1 MCSLMMSVKIDGS
14 SSQKMSFKWVMY
26 CIGFFVLILNQRN
39 EVPKMI
45 LRYYIG
51 FENTEDRFNQLV
63 DFLKRTGIHRIVLF
77 SSCFLEES
85 SFLKE
90 EYYKNHAKLLKPYVK
105 KLKDMGILVGINLLN
120 TVGHA
125 FYSESCGFNFRRAV
139 TIDGKPSRG
148 CACMLDKDC
157 LEYAKKVYRY
167 YAELEPWIMFSDD
180 DIRGISLGQIVCLCD
195 EHIKL
200 ISEKVGKKLTREE
213 IKECILSEA
222 FETNK
227 VKEAFF
233 EQLKEDIN
241 NVLNGVSEAT
251 REVYPE
257 AEFGL
262 MTTSYPSITLDRNL
276 KEFFE
281 EYYDKNIRFIRTGM
295 DYYRE
300 GEHKE
305 IPLAFSMPAIQ
316 RNLIDDNRVVICPEI
331 ENDTYGF
338 FYKSNAV
345 TNMQIVWCIV
355 NGFRNMM
362 LNLFDLVD
370 YPAENYEEITEMISE
385 NMSFYNKL
393 SELIPEN
400 HRSSGVNIYADE
412 KALLKRRATD
422 GNLIFKADWYN
433 WLQLDGIPVGYNKDT
448 TPWNFLVGDDIL
460 GATAEKIDSILKK
473 GAVIDLRAAECLL
486 YMGYGDRIG
495 IKSIDEFK
503 EDYAGERFTDND
515 LNGIYKNRHNS
526 YYMNPN
532 LVGKALKKITFKDR
546 AVKLSYIVNCERE
559 DIGNGVTLYENE
571 AGERFFIIPFDTNVF
586 LQFSNVN
593 NKRKHQLI
601 SAFNWIKD
609 SLIYSENENVV
620 INVNETES
628 GRIITLFN
636 LTSDTVKM
644 PRVCYKPER
653 RLKYVAKD
661 GEIKDIDYTVSMDC
675 VEINYPISPL
685 GVLVIVD

>member
-1 MCSLMMSVKIDGS
+1 MNYDKS
-14 SSQKMSFKWVMY
+14 
-26 CIGFFVLILNQRN
+26 
-39 EVPKMI
+39 EMI
-45 LRYYIG
+45 LRYYID
-51 FENTEDRFNQLV
+51 FENPDDRFDQLV
-63 DFLKRTGIHRIVLF
+63 DFLKRTGIHKIVLF
-77 SSCFLEES
+77 SSCFLEEP
-85 SFLKE
+85 SFIKE
-90 EYYKNHAKLLKPYVK
+90 EYYKNHAKLLKPYVE
-105 KLKDMGILVGINLLN
+105 KLKDMGMQVGINFLN
-120 TVGHA
+120 TIGHV

-139 TIDGKPSRG
+139 TLDGNPSRG
-148 CACMLDKDC
+148 CACMLDKEC
-157 LEYAKKVYRY
+157 IEYAKKVYRY

-213 IKECILSEA
+213 IKECILSES

-233 EQLKEDIN
+233 EQLKEDIE
-241 NVLNGVSEAT
+241 NVILEISDAT
-251 REVYPE
+251 RGVYPE
-257 AEFGL
+257 SEFGI

-276 KEFFE
+276 NDFFE
-281 EYYDKNIRFIRTGM
+281 KNYDKNIRFIRTGM

-362 LNLFDLVD
+362 LNLFDLHD
-370 YPAENYEEITEMISE
+370 CPGDNYEEITTMFSE
-385 NMSFYNKL
+385 NMNYYNKL

-400 HRSSGVNIYADE
+400 HRASGVNIYADE
-412 KALLKRRATD
+412 KALLNRRATD
-422 GNLIFKADWYN
+422 GILIFKADWYN
-433 WLQLDGIPVGYNKDT
+433 WLQLDGIALGYDKDT

-460 GATAEKIDSILKK
+460 GAAPEKIDSILKK

-486 YMGYGDRIG
+486 HMGYGDRIG
-495 IKSIDEFK
+495 IKSIEEFT
-503 EDYAGERFTDND
+503 EDYAGERFTEHEM
-515 LNGIYKNRHNS
+515 NGKYKKRHNS

-532 LVGKALKKITFKDR
+532 LVGKALKKITYKDG
-546 AVKLSYIVNCERE
+546 AEKLSYIVNCDME
-559 DIGNGVTLYENE
+559 DIGNGVTLFENCN
-571 AGERFFIIPFDTNVF
+571 GEKFCIIPFDTNIF

-601 SAFNWIKD
+601 SAFNWIND

-620 INVNETES
+620 INVNETEA
-628 GRIITLFN
+628 GRVITLFN
-636 LTSDTVKM
+636 LTSDTVNM
-644 PRVCYKPER
+644 PKICYKPER
-653 RLKYVAKD
+653 QLKYVAKT
-661 GEIKDIDYTVSMDC
+661 GDIVDIEYKISGDF